1 MYKGKVTKDASQV
14 KLVLNG
20 VPEGIFDID
29 EILSSLELNC
39 KAFCITMMREVI
51 LGQFLNAHTAGEKLW
66 GMMIRNELQGM
77 SGLEHTADRIRA

>member
-29 EILSSLELNC
+29 EILSSLELNY
-39 KAFCITMMREVI
+39 
-51 LGQFLNAHTAGEKLW
+51 G
-66 GMMIRNELQGM
+66 
-77 SGLEHTADRIRA
+77 SS